1 MSFLLDTNVLSELRK
16 RNRASPN
23 VLEWFARVDDD
34 AIYISVLVLGEIRR
48 GIERVRQRDRRAA
61 AALDRWLQEL
71 VTDHAERILGIDRDI
86 ADVWGRF
93 NVPDPLPVIDGLL
106 AATAQ
111 VHSLTLV
118 TRNIRDVART
128 GVPCLDPFAPPG

>member
-16 RNRASPN
+16 REQASPN
-23 VLEWFARVDDD
+23 VIRWFAGVDDE

-48 GIERVRQRDRRAA
+48 GIERVRHRDSRAA
-61 AALDRWLQEL
+61 VALDRWLREL
-71 VTDHAERILGIDRDI
+71 VTDHAERILGVDRDI

-118 TRNIRDVART
+118 TRNLRDVART
-128 GVPCLDPFAPPG
+128 GVPCVDPFARTD

>member
-16 RNRASPN
+16 RERASPN
-23 VLEWFARVDDD
+23 VIEWFAGVDDD

-48 GIERVRQRDRRAA
+48 GIERMRQRDRRAA
-61 AALDRWLQEL
+61 AALDRWHREL
-71 VTDHAERILGIDRDI
+71 VTDHGERILGVDRDI
-86 ADVWGRF
+86 ADVWGQL

-118 TRNIRDVART
+118 TRNLRDLAGT
-128 GVPCLDPFAPPG
+128 GVPCVDPFAPAE